1 MHQFSLEELYQLHHE
16 RVYNLA
22 LHYVQNAEDAE
33 EITQDVFVKVHEKL
47 HAFRGLSEAGTWIY
61 RIAINTALDH
71 LRARNA
77 GKRAFWQRVVSIH
90 GKNQE
95 QETPGFNHPGINLE
109 HKEAL
114 QRLFLAI
121 GKLPERQRSAL
132 ILLKIEGLSTEEAA
146 RIMELAPKAMESLF
160 QRAKAQLK
168 ILLQQ
173 AKEHE

>member
-1 MHQFSLEELYQLHHE
+1 MDPFSLEELYRLHHE
-16 RVYNLA
+16 QVYNLA

-61 RIAINTALDH
+61 RIALNASLDH
-71 LRARNA
+71 LRARKA
-77 GKRAFWQRVVSIH
+77 GKRAFWLRVVSFH
-90 GKNQE
+90 GKSAE
-95 QETPGFNHPGINLE
+95 QEPQNFNHPGINLE

-114 QRLFLAI
+114 QGLFRAI
-121 GKLPERQRSAL
+121 NKLPDRQRSAL
-132 ILLKIEGLSTEEAA
+132 ILLKMEGLSTEEAA
-146 RIMELAPKAMESLF
+146 RIMELTPKAMEFLF